1 MSSFWQGAA
10 AVLLTVILCLALGK
24 QGKETGLLL
33 TVGVCCMIGVL
44 TLTYLRPVVDFIYEL
59 QSIGQLDSGMLEI
72 LLKAVGIGLI
82 GEIAS
87 LICADAGNAALGK
100 ALQLL
105 SAAVILWLAI
115 PLLTQLLKLIQ
126 QLLGEV

>member
-1 MSSFWQGAA
+1 MTAYWQGAA
-10 AVLLTVILCLALGK
+10 AVLLTVILVLALGR
-24 QGKETGLLL
+24 QGKEAGLLL
-33 TVGVCCMIGVL
+33 TLAVCCMVCVL
-44 TLTYLRPVVDFIYEL
+44 ALSYLRPVVEFIHQL
-59 QSIGQLDSGMLEI
+59 QSIGQLDSAMLEI
-72 LLKAVGIGLI
+72 LLKAAGIGLI

-115 PLLTQLLKLIQ
+115 PLLTQLTEL
-126 QLLGEV
+126 

>member
-1 MSSFWQGAA
+1 MTAYWQGAA
-10 AVLLTVILCLALGK
+10 AVLLTVILVLALGR
-24 QGKETGLLL
+24 QGKEAGLLL
-33 TVGVCCMIGVL
+33 TLAVCCMVCVL
-44 TLTYLRPVVDFIYEL
+44 ALSYLRPVVEFIHQL
-59 QSIGQLDSGMLEI
+59 QSIGQPDSAMLEI
-72 LLKAVGIGLI
+72 LLKAAGIGLI

-115 PLLTQLLKLIQ
+115 PLLTQLIELLQ
-126 QLLGEV
+126 QILGEV